1 MSLGCRAR
9 RIAAWSIALAALRT
23 SAAEAQVPGAPTT
36 ALRAPTTEPVAAT
49 LGLTEA
55 LRLAMRRD
63 ARFAV
68 AAARTRAAE
77 ARRAEALVGYAPD
90 VLVGVGYTAGFPG
103 SGSNLQL
110 RGMLGSPFF
119 RNYVAGVDASWN
131 LVDLL
136 RTPHAVSAAE
146 AAVDAAAAAHDTA
159 TREVALAL
167 VDLFERVLAA
177 QERRALLGVEVGAR
191 RELLGALQARVAAGT
206 LASDQALMAEAG
218 VGDGEAERV
227 LATAEERSARAALRA
242 LVGDDRALTASL
254 VFDARGAEREPP
266 EVRVA
271 QALRRQASEVRTLWG
286 MEWLPRVT
294 VAGSVGYAN
303 PAPGSDPGYYALGAA
318 VALPITGVVRERSRR
333 AAEVASLEARASEAD
348 ATLEQLAI
356 HVAEIDAAIAGLD
369 ASLPAVEQ
377 GRQLADTA
385 LAGVAARVASGVVAP
400 IDLEAALATQR
411 RAQGRERLLRVHLE
425 GLRARRVYLVASR

>member
-1 MSLGCRAR
+1 MSVGFDAGWV
-9 RIAAWSIALAALRT
+9 AAWSIALTALRT
-23 SAAEAQVPGAPTT
+23 PAAEAQVPDAPTT
-36 ALRAPTTEPVAAT
+36 ALTAPTTEPVAAS

-119 RNYVAGVDASWN
+119 RSYVAGVDASWN

-146 AAVDAAAAAHDTA
+146 AAVDAAAAARDTA

-177 QERRALLGVEVGAR
+177 QERRALLDVEVGAR
-191 RELLGALQARVAAGT
+191 RVLLETLRARVAAGT

-218 VGDGEAERV
+218 VGEAEAERV
-227 LATAEERSARAALRA
+227 LAAAEERSARAALRA

-254 VFDARGAEREPP
+254 VLDARATERELP

-271 QALRRQASEVRTLWG
+271 QALRRQASEVRTLRG
-286 MEWLPRVT
+286 MEWVPRVT

-303 PAPGSDPGYYALGAA
+303 PAPGGDPGYYALGAA

-333 AAEVASLEARASEAD
+333 TAELASLEARASEAD

-356 HVAEIDAAIAGLD
+356 HVAEIDAAIGGLE

-377 GRQLADTA
+377 GRRLADTA
-385 LAGVAARVASGVVAP
+385 FAGVTARVASGVVAP
-400 IDLEAALATQR
+400 IELDAAHAAQR

-425 GLRARRVYLVASR
+425 GLRARRVYLVAAR